1 MEEKFKTK
9 EKKNLKK
16 SKNKPI
22 LTEEQI
28 KKKKANKTKLAAAS
42 FVLILAVGILGN
54 WYYQNTDLSANIQPL
69 IDSSGTKTL
78 GEAELV
84 GATVETDENKE
95 NEYFAKARVERQNAR
110 DEALDKLQKVIDSQE
125 DGAKSKND
133 AVESISR
140 LSENISA
147 ENKIETLVT
156 SKGVE
161 NCLAVVSNDSNRVDI
176 IVDCKELSNSVIVQ
190 IKEIAMQQ
198 LNCSFE
204 DVSIIQSK

>member
-1 MEEKFKTK
+1 MQENQKLKASN
-9 EKKNLKK
+9 KKQK

-28 KKKKANKTKLAAAS
+28 KKKKANKTKFAVAS
-42 FVLILAVGILGN
+42 FVLILAAGILGN

-84 GATVETDENKE
+84 GATVETEENKE
-95 NEYFAKARVERQNAR
+95 NEYFSNARLERQNAR
-110 DEALDKLQKVIDSQE
+110 DDALEKLQNVIDSQE
-125 DGAKSKND
+125 ENTNTKTK

-147 ENKIETLVT
+147 ENKIETLVC
-156 SKGVE
+156 SKGIN
-161 NCLAVVSNDSNRVDI
+161 NCLAVVSNDSNRVDV
-176 IVDCKELSNSVIVQ
+176 IVDCDELTDTIIVQ
-190 IKEIAMQQ
+190 IKDIAMQQ

-204 DVSIIQSK
+204 DVSVIQSK